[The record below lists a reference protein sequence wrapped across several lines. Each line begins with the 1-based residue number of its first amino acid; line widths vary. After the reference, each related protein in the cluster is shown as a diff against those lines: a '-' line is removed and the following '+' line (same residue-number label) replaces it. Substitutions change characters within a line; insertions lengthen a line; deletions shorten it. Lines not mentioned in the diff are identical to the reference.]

1 MIRHSCKG
9 GNDGD
14 CVIITG
20 MKRAAV
26 VGKQN
31 HLFWGEHVRDAL
43 RELGVDAQF
52 FPVNKRP
59 LLVNARRALS
69 KLTMSPRKA
78 QIANDKFAAEV
89 MARQWREFKP
99 DLIFFTGAFFV
110 THPFY
115 EAAAALSPRPIIAA
129 WDGDSQA
136 REEWAKPFA
145 PFLDVLFSS
154 DKRVIAEHGGNFRR
168 VEYLPFAAN
177 PEVHKDAGLTRD
189 NALYFCGAY
198 TQKRGEYLNALA
210 GLPLTVRGKGWERA
224 DSQLRRTA
232 KVKAGMLRPD
242 EWIKDC
248 CQHAAVVNIHQAE
261 HGSDS
266 PMNMRVFEAPA
277 CGALLLCDKREEL
290 PQVFA
295 AGDEVLTYATPQ
307 ELKEKAQWAI
317 DNPKEAAR
325 MALRG
330 HRRAL
335 AEHTYRRRL
344 ESALAVINNLV

>member
-1 MIRHSCKG
+1 
-9 GNDGD
+9 
-14 CVIITG
+14 

-43 RELGVDAQF
+43 RELGIDAQF

-59 LLVNARRALS
+59 LWVNARRALS

-78 QIANDKFAAEV
+78 QIANDKLAAEV
-89 MARQWREFKP
+89 MARQWQEFKP
-99 DLIFFTGAFFV
+99 DMIFFTGAFFV
-110 THPFY
+110 TLPFY
-115 EAAAALSPRPIIAA
+115 EAAASLSPRPIIAA
-129 WDGDSQA
+129 WDGDSHA
-136 REEWAKPFA
+136 RDETTKSFA
-145 PFLDVLFSS
+145 PFIDVLFSS
-154 DKRVIAEHGGNFRR
+154 DKRVIAARGGDFRR

-177 PEVHKDAGLTRD
+177 PEVHKDAGLTR
-189 NALYFCGAY
+189 NNVLYFCGAHSQRREEFI
-198 TQKRGEYLNALA
+198 TALA
-210 GLPLTVRGKGWERA
+210 GLPLTVRGKGWQRA
-224 DSQLRRTA
+224 DNQLRRA
-232 KVKAGMLRPD
+232 VRVEAGMLRPD

-248 CQHAAVVNIHQAE
+248 CQHAAIVNIHQIE

-277 CGALLLCDKREEL
+277 CGALLLCDEREEL

-295 AGDEVLTYATPQ
+295 AGDEVLTYASPQ

-317 DNPKEAAR
+317 DNPKDAAQ

-330 HRRAL
+330 HHRTL
-335 AEHTYRRRL
+335 AEHTYRHRL
-344 ESALAVINNLV
+344 ESALAVIKNQTTN